1 MARPYPT
8 ELLTPAEMAR
18 ADAAALAAGI
28 PIETLMEAAGR
39 AVARAIRARF
49 RPCRTLVLAGPGN
62 NGGDGYVAARY
73 LEQAGWPVS
82 VAALAP
88 PNPGTAAATAAA
100 RWHGPRVAFSAAEA
114 ARAGLV
120 VDALFGAGLT
130 RPLVSE
136 VTQVLRAIQAPL
148 VAVDVPSGLD
158 GSTGQVLGY
167 APQAALTISFFR
179 LKPGHLLLP

>member
-18 ADAAALAAGI
+18 ADAAALAAGM
-28 PIETLMEAAGR
+28 PTETLMEAAGR

-73 LEQAGWPVS
+73 LEQAGGPGA

-88 PNPGTAAATAAA
+88 PNPGTVPAAAAA
-100 RWHGPRVAFSAAEA
+100 RWRGP
-114 ARAGLV
+114 
-120 VDALFGAGLT
+120 
-130 RPLVSE
+130 
-136 VTQVLRAIQAPL
+136 
-148 VAVDVPSGLD
+148 
-158 GSTGQVLGY
+158 
-167 APQAALTISFFR
+167 
-179 LKPGHLLLP
+179 